1 MNARRGLQ
9 QPSWDRLAG
18 LAVVLALHAAGLYA
32 LWQYQIRITPQE
44 AVTLF
49 VNFINPPPPV
59 KQEEPPKPRPRPKPV
74 DLPPPEPPQ
83 IVVEAPVVLPE
94 EPVAPPPPEP
104 IIEAPPAPPEPVRL
118 VAELSVSCP
127 KRTPPVY
134 PAVSRRMGE
143 EGRVV
148 LWVELDEQGRV
159 MTARVDTR
167 SGSAR
172 LDDAALAAVKTWRCT
187 PATRDGAP
195 VRAIALQP
203 FVFSLEGR

>member
-1 MNARRGLQ
+1 
-9 QPSWDRLAG
+9 
-18 LAVVLALHAAGLYA
+18 
-32 LWQYQIRITPQE
+32 
-44 AVTLF
+44 
-49 VNFINPPPPV
+49 
-59 KQEEPPKPRPRPKPV
+59 
-74 DLPPPEPPQ
+74 
-83 IVVEAPVVLPE
+83 
-94 EPVAPPPPEP
+94 
-104 IIEAPPAPPEPVRL
+104 
-118 VAELSVSCP
+118 
-127 KRTPPVY
+127 
-134 PAVSRRMGE
+134 
-143 EGRVV
+143 VV